1 MSKGALGAVI
11 NIFLPGVGQMVQGRI
26 LAGLFFLFGTIGGL
40 MLCLIPGAIVWVIS
54 IVEAAGYKE
63 LGR

>member
-26 LAGLFFLFGTIGGL
+26 LAGLFFLFGTLAGFF
-40 MLCLIPGAIVWVIS
+40 LCVIPGAILWIIS

>member
-26 LAGLFFLFGTIGGL
+26 GTGIAFLLLFIVGLF
-40 MLCLIPGAIVWVIS
+40 LCGIPGFIVWIIA
-54 IVEAAGYKE
+54 IVEAANYKE
-63 LGR
+63 Q

>member
-26 LAGLFFLFGTIGGL
+26 LAGLFFLLGTIGGL
-40 MLCLIPGAIVWVIS
+40 LLCAIPGAIVWIVS
-54 IVEAAGYKE
+54 IVEAASYKE
-63 LGR
+63 KG